1 MQGER
6 KTKRKRS
13 FQDLFCRAAAYL
25 IQSSARR
32 AKNKSKQVLEFAF
45 ATMPPI
51 FTERK
56 FKKERFLRIFRN
68 FQTQNLQI
76 PAKSSTFVPRF
87 SDKDVSGRSAVRLA
101 HLLWEQG
108 VEGSNPFTPTRKRRK
123 SAFCDFR
130 RFSFTNPA
138 DILQSN
144 CSRNAQN

>member
-32 AKNKSKQVLEFAF
+32 AKNKAKQVLEFAF

-87 SDKDVSGRSAVRLA
+87 SSKDVSGRRRQAVCRLPERVRL
-101 HLLWEQG
+101 HG
-108 VEGSNPFTPTRKRRK
+108 GGS
-123 SAFCDFR
+123 
-130 RFSFTNPA
+130 
-138 DILQSN
+138 
-144 CSRNAQN
+144 